1 MPPSHKSRTLQA
13 LVHKYIDRIPTQITY
28 TKKMGEILSTHFGV
42 HLGEL
47 DAFLDN
53 HMIRVDIAYE
63 RVRSKDKL
71 IVFDWWGVGFND
83 EEEGYLPSIS
93 PLAVNKDLEAY
104 NWPDPN
110 TESLLN
116 TADQIIQADKGEH
129 FIVPNFGFVL
139 FERGWTLRG
148 FENFLID
155 MVMDPF
161 FVEELLERITE
172 IQLVLI
178 NRFLNLGVNGGYFG
192 DDYGAQTNM
201 LISPNLWRTMIKPR
215 LRRLFAPFREAGL
228 PIIMHSDGN
237 ISEIL
242 DDLLEIGLTTLNPVQ
257 PEVIDHTWLMN
268 TYGDRLSYYGGISTQ
283 AVLPHGSPDEVKNSI
298 ADCIHRLA
306 PEKTGLLI
314 APSHRLMSD
323 IPIRNVEALLEG
335 FEKYGK

>member
-1 MPPSHKSRTLQA
+1 
-13 LVHKYIDRIPTQITY
+13 
-28 TKKMGEILSTHFGV
+28 MGEILSTHFGV

-47 DAFLDN
+47 DTFLDN

-93 PLAVNKDLEAY
+93 PLAANKDLDAY

-110 TESLLN
+110 AEGLLD
-116 TADQIIQADKGEH
+116 TANHIIQTDKGEH
-129 FIVPNFGFVL
+129 LITPNFGFVL

-155 MVMDPF
+155 MVTDPPY
-161 FVEELLERITE
+161 VEELLERITE
-172 IQLVLI
+172 IQLVLVK
-178 NRFLNLGVNGGYFG
+178 RFLKLGVSGGYFG
-192 DDYGAQTNM
+192 DDYGSQKNM
-201 LISPNLWRTMIKPR
+201 LISPNLWRRMIKPR

-237 ISEIL
+237 ITEIL
-242 DDLLEIGLTTLNPVQ
+242 DDLIEIGLTTLNPVQ
-257 PEVIDHTWLMN
+257 PEVIDHNWLLN

-283 AVLPHGSPDEVKNSI
+283 TVLPNGSPDEVERTVAN
-298 ADCIHRLA
+298 CIRKLA
-306 PEKTGLLI
+306 PDKTGLLI
-314 APSHRLMSD
+314 SPSHRLMSD
-323 IPIRNVEALLEG
+323 TPVQNVEALLKS
-335 FEKYGK
+335 FKKYGK